1 MVPFNSAVP
10 IASLRKITRTLHDSI
25 SRVATGLKVMGGNDA
40 RSQSLANTLNAEQ
53 LVFKQQNL
61 TQIQVFTLLQIA
73 ESALLELNNLA
84 TRLKEIGIADT
95 LSTNTT
101 ADTAALNSEAVY
113 VSDTIDSIVSS
124 LTFNGINI
132 LGTSSKTFAIGI
144 NDAG

>member
-40 RSQSLANTLNAEQ
+40 ASQSLANTLNARAESFQ
-53 LVFKQQNL
+53 AVESN
-61 TQIQVFTLLQIA
+61 TGSGIALLQLA

-84 TRLKEIGIADT
+84 ARLKEIGVADT

-101 ADTAALNSEAVY
+101 ADTAALVRHQKHLQSESMMQVTLKRF
-113 VSDTIDSIVSS
+113 SRQLELELQT
-124 LTFNGINI
+124 
-132 LGTSSKTFAIGI
+132 
-144 NDAG
+144 